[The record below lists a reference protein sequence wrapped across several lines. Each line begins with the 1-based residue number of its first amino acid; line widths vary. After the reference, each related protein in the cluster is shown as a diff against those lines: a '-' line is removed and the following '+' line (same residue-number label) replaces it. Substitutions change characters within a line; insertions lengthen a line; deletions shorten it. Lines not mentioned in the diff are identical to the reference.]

1 MLVVLLGALFVLGGL
16 TFIVAQ
22 PILGGRLSDARII
35 WRGRLSDARRRQ
47 TSSAI
52 PRDTLEPHT
61 LEPRQPGAGFSLK
74 ANWPGLVLIVVG
86 GILLLAGSGY
96 YYGGPA
102 DNEVLRPQ

>member
-1 MLVVLLGALFVLGGL
+1 MLVVLVGALFVLGGL
-16 TFIVAQ
+16 TLIMAQ
-22 PILGGRLSDARII
+22 PIWGGRLSDARII
-35 WRGRLSDARRRQ
+35 WRGRLSDAKRRQ

-61 LEPRQPGAGFSLK
+61 LEPRQPGVGFSLK
-74 ANWPGLVLIVVG
+74 ANWPGLLLIVVG